1 MAWCH
6 WRFVP
11 PSFRGLRPWSPA
23 VCRIFVALPPVQV
36 VWQSLEKNRT
46 NPGDIIGLMVKYVK
60 SMVPI
65 HHSFF
70 FQVSYGLFLVQFFR
84 PFQTFL
90 MFFRANLGKPTPE
103 TNPTGPHLHPSP
115 EASVDR
121 CSVPCFLEIAGGFIS
136 RKSHGKAMDDLG
148 IAQFVE
154 TNQYSWKVNETSW
167 EYSTYSL

>member
-70 FQVSYGLFLVQFFR
+70 FRSLMVSSLFNSSDLFKRFWCFFGPIWESQRQKRTPLGPISTHLLKHRSTDARCLVFLKSLEGLF
-84 PFQTFL
+84 
-90 MFFRANLGKPTPE
+90 
-103 TNPTGPHLHPSP
+103 
-115 EASVDR
+115 
-121 CSVPCFLEIAGGFIS
+121 
-136 RKSHGKAMDDLG
+136 HGKATEKPWMIWG
-148 IAQFVE
+148 
-154 TNQYSWKVNETSW
+154 
-167 EYSTYSL
+167 

>member
-70 FQVSYGLFLVQFFR
+70 SGLLWSL
-84 PFQTFL
+84 PCSILQTFSNV
-90 MFFRANLGKPTPE
+90 FDVFSGQFGKANARNEPHWA
-103 TNPTGPHLHPSP
+103 HLHPSP